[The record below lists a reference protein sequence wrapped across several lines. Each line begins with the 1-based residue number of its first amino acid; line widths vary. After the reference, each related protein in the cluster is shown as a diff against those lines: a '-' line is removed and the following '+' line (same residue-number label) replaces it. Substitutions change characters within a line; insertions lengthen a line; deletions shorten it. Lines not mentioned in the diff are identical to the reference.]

1 MNIKKIKELTK
12 IFAKESY
19 QVLNIYNSKNKK
31 LNVKS
36 IFLWMVAIIIISIFY
51 LSYQII
57 NFLVSSGVPEVFLNF
72 YLLILFIILSFQTI
86 LRIVNIL
93 FFSKSI
99 KNILPL
105 PISNMEILI
114 SKFGGLLFLS
124 YVTELVFGLIP
135 LFMYG
140 MLAAK
145 SLMYF
150 LLMILVLAV
159 FPIII
164 VSVFCIITLL
174 LMKVFNFIK
183 NPNIIEA
190 VVTIILLI
198 LIIFMEQKSL
208 NNLSIQSEE

>member
-135 LFMYG
+135 FYVWNVSC
-140 MLAAK
+140 K
-145 SLMYF
+145 IF
-150 LLMILVLAV
+150 NV
-159 FPIII
+159 F
-164 VSVFCIITLL
+164 
-174 LMKVFNFIK
+174 FI
-183 NPNIIEA
+183 NDISA
-190 VVTIILLI
+190 SS
-198 LIIFMEQKSL
+198 FS
-208 NNLSIQSEE
+208 NNNC